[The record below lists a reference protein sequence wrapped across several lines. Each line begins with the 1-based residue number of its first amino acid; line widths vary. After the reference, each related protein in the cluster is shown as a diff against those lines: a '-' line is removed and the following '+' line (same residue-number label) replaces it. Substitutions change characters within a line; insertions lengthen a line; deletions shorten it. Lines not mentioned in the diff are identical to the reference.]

1 MFDWLKAKPTQR
13 HSEIR
18 DTLFGDIPLSQWTRV
33 PAETLASEPW
43 ASFRRAEQFIDSGD
57 TRSAS
62 AVLQNVIEMPQLESR
77 HYLQAYHFLRGLGV
91 NAPTEKAKDVLGVV
105 VEVGM
110 EKGLDL
116 VAGYADHHARY
127 YNYSGAGVVWERPN
141 NTLDAAIDDLL
152 RVGGVVAQAI
162 GPSKESR
169 PPAPP
174 KGHVRVNLLVPSG
187 LHFGQG
193 PLDSLAKDRLGGPV
207 IASAFRLM
215 QELIKLTKK

>member
-1 MFDWLKAKPTQR
+1 LFEWFKSKPT
-13 HSEIR
+13 HEPIEIR
-18 DTLFGDIPLSQWTRV
+18 NTLFGDLPLSRWTCVSGDARV
-33 PAETLASEPW
+33 LEPW
-43 ASFRRAEQFIDSGD
+43 ASFVRAEQFISSGD
-57 TRSAS
+57 ARSAT
-62 AVLQNVIEMPQLESR
+62 AVLQSVLGMPHLESR
-77 HYLQAYHFLRGLGV
+77 HYLQAYSFLRELGV
-91 NAPTEKAKDVLGVV
+91 NAPPEHGKTVLGVV

-110 EKGLDL
+110 VKGLDI

-141 NTLDAAIDDLL
+141 STLDAPIDDLL
-152 RVGGVVAQAI
+152 RVGGAVAQAI
-162 GPSKESR
+162 GPWNDKR

-174 KGHVRVNLLVPSG
+174 KGQARINLLVPSG

-215 QELIKLTKK
+215 QALIGLSKK